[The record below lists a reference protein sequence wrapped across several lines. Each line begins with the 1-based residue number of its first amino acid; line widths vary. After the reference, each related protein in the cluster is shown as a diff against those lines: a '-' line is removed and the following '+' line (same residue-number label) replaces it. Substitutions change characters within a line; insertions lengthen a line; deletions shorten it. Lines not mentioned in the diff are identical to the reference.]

1 MRKERE
7 KECKQKGSERDV
19 EHLQVVLPPHHLCI
33 IAGVHVPPQVLMKV
47 PQTVVKEDIALRE
60 TARAQTNYY
69 IMLKGNTLMTNYEV
83 HKVVSFKLGN

>member
-1 MRKERE
+1 MK

-47 PQTVVKEDIALRE
+47 PQTVVKENIALRE

-69 IMLKGNTLMTNYEV
+69 IMLKENTLLTNYEV
-83 HKVVSFKLGN
+83 HKVVSFKLGNRLF